1 MSRFLP
7 QIAHLLLRKEWSS
20 LKQSLDLEYRR
31 YLTDDDNSVS
41 PFLSRLLISGEDHRY
56 FGHNGIDLIAICR
69 ALWRRLAWGVCE
81 GASTIEM
88 QTVRILTGRYERT
101 FRRKIKEML
110 LATLVTYVI
119 SKEELPAVY
128 LRIAYFGWRM
138 NSLNQACRRL
148 DLNSSFLTFYE
159 AAVLIARLKYP
170 EPRQAPLSRRRQISG
185 RAQHLIKLYQRH
197 SEQGVYELLDEGG
210 VYGSLH
216 NIRGW

>member
-7 QIAHLLLRKEWSS
+7 QIAHLLLRKEWIS
-20 LKQSLDLEYRR
+20 LKQSLDLEYKH
-31 YLTDDDNSVS
+31 YLTGDDNSVS
-41 PFLSRLLISGEDHRY
+41 PFFSRLLISGEDHRY

-69 ALWRRLAWGVCE
+69 VLWRRLAWGVCE

-110 LATLVTYVI
+110 LATLVTHVI
-119 SKEELPAVY
+119 PKEELPAVY

-148 DLNSSFLTFYE
+148 DLNSSFLTSYE

-170 EPRQAPLSRRRQISG
+170 EPRQAPFSRRRQISR

-197 SEQGVYELLDEGG
+197 SEQGVYELLDGGG
-210 VYGSLH
+210 VYAALH
-216 NIRGW
+216 NI

>member
-7 QIAHLLLRKEWSS
+7 QIARLLLRKEWSS
-20 LKQSLDLEYRR
+20 FRQSLDLEYKH

-69 ALWRRLAWGVCE
+69 VLWRRLAWGVCE

-88 QTVRILTGRYERT
+88 QTVRILTGRYERN

-110 LATLVTYVI
+110 LATLVTHVI
-119 SKEELPAVY
+119 PKEELPTVY

-148 DLNSSFLTFYE
+148 DLNSSFLTFYD
-159 AAVLIARLKYP
+159 AAALIARLKYP
-170 EPRQAPLSRRRQISG
+170 EPRKAPLFRRKQISR
-185 RAQHLIKLYQRH
+185 RAQHLIKLHQRH
-197 SEQGVYELLDEGG
+197 SKQGVYKLQDGGG
-210 VYGSLH
+210 VYAAVH
-216 NIRGW
+216 NI